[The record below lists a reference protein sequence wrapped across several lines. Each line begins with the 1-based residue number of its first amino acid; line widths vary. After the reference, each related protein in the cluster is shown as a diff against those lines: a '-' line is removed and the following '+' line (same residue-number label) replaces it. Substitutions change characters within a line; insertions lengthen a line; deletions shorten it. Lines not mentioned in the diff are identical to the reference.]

1 MLNQKISSMMTDLRD
16 RQAAGERMRCP
27 RCGRDSMLPD
37 LEANSK
43 CAVPG
48 VWICNLC
55 RENIDELLIEKNV
68 NTDEEYGYYFWEMFK
83 ERRPASDFEFR
94 AVSDV
99 LEEVEREQLDSIL
112 ELYKAWR
119 DSGQTNIDELEVK
132 TVAFLTLKGLDYVS
146 MGPYFTL
153 KYAAANGNV
162 FVKVRDGGRGLQ
174 YSITAEENKD

>member
-1 MLNQKISSMMTDLRD
+1 MLNQKISSMMTDLRE

-55 RENIDELLIEKNV
+55 RTTMDELLREKNV
-68 NTDEEYGYYFWEMFK
+68 ETDTEYGYLYWDMF
-83 ERRPASDFEFR
+83 RAQRPASDFEFR

-99 LEEVEREQLDSIL
+99 AEEVEREQLDSIL
-112 ELYKAWR
+112 ELYKEWR
-119 DSGQTNIDELEVK
+119 DSNKTIVDEMETR
-132 TVAFLTLKGLDYVS
+132 TVAFLTCRGLDSIY

-153 KYAAANGNV
+153 RYIAANGTV
-162 FVKVRDGGRGLQ
+162 FAKVRDGDHGLQ